1 MSGRTGAGQH
11 IEPGIQERGV
21 GMQLVYDVVQNV
33 MVFVIWMSLV
43 NHLLEKSSF
52 GKYIRFF
59 LGLLFLLVV
68 ISPVVEAFAGEN
80 PIQVKL
86 DLSFLDEKRADVQD
100 AMELADEKTAEK
112 MKQAYEDAMREQIQ
126 MLLGSEVAVE
136 DVNAG
141 FTEEFD
147 RLQGVAV
154 VLRKKMKEETE
165 EMSEG
170 ERGADVRGEAAS
182 DGSREGD
189 GANPPIDQVD
199 IGKIVIGQEKGGNL
213 QAHSGDGGEKE
224 GEMEKQ
230 GEYIERIAAYY
241 GLEETSVTLEW
252 K

>member
-1 MSGRTGAGQH
+1 
-11 IEPGIQERGV
+11 
-21 GMQLVYDVVQNV
+21 MQLVYDVVQNV
-33 MVFVIWMSLV
+33 MVFVIWMSLA

-80 PIQVKL
+80 PVQFKL
-86 DLSFLDEKRADVQD
+86 DLSILDEKRGEVQD
-100 AMELADEKTAEK
+100 AMELADEKTAKK

-126 MLLGSEVAVE
+126 MLLGREAAVE
-136 DVNAG
+136 DVDAR

-147 RLQGVAV
+147 KLQGVAV
-154 VLRKKMKEETE
+154 VLRNQK
-165 EMSEG
+165 EG
-170 ERGADVRGEAAS
+170 EAEGMSVGEGEPGEDDSGGEDGVGAV
-182 DGSREGD
+182 
-189 GANPPIDQVD
+189 IDQVE
-199 IGKIVIGQEKGGNL
+199 IEEIVIGQERENGDL
-213 QAHSGDGGEKE
+213 QAHSEEGGEKE
-224 GEMEKQ
+224 VEMKKQ

>member
-1 MSGRTGAGQH
+1 
-11 IEPGIQERGV
+11 
-21 GMQLVYDVVQNV
+21 MQLVYDVVQNV
-33 MVFVIWMSLV
+33 MVFVIWMSLA

-80 PIQVKL
+80 PVQFKL
-86 DLSFLDEKRADVQD
+86 DLSILDEKREDMQD
-100 AMELADEKTAEK
+100 AMELADEKTAKK

-136 DVNAG
+136 DVDAG
-141 FTEEFD
+141 FTEEFHE
-147 RLQGVAV
+147 LQRVAV
-154 VLRKKMKEETE
+154 VLRKQKEGGTDEISVE
-165 EMSEG
+165 EG
-170 ERGADVRGEAAS
+170 ERGADDSG
-182 DGSREGD
+182 GGD
-189 GANPPIDQVD
+189 GVGAVINQVE
-199 IGKIVIGQEKGGNL
+199 IGEIVIGQERENGDL
-213 QAHSGDGGEKE
+213 QAHSEKGGEKE

>member
-1 MSGRTGAGQH
+1 
-11 IEPGIQERGV
+11 
-21 GMQLVYDVVQNV
+21 MQLVYDVVQNV

-100 AMELADEKTAEK
+100 AMELADEKTAKK
-112 MKQAYEDAMREQIQ
+112 MKQAYEDAMMEQIQ

-136 DVNAG
+136 DVDAG

-147 RLQGVAV
+147 KLQRVAV
-154 VLRKKMKEETE
+154 VLRRQKEAGTE
-165 EMSEG
+165 EMPAGEEG
-170 ERGADVRGEAAS
+170 KG
-182 DGSREGD
+182 GD
-189 GANPPIDQVD
+189 GGRRSVTDDSGQEDGMGANIDEVE
-199 IGKIVIGQEKGGNL
+199 IENIVIGQEGETGNL
-213 QAHSGDGGEKE
+213 QAYSEDGGEKE
-224 GEMEKQ
+224 GQMEKQ